1 MRRGVRRKRREGRKN
16 EGKRRERTKEV
27 RRRWKERRSSE
38 GRGKWGIRV
47 KGQKMRGKTRMK
59 SEEEIE
65 LKEKQERGGN
75 KIKQSRRTQHKR
87 RRAADTGR

>member
-1 MRRGVRRKRREGRKN
+1 MEGKEIKRRK
-16 EGKRRERTKEV
+16 GKV
-27 RRRWKERRSSE
+27 
-38 GRGKWGIRV
+38 GIRV
-47 KGQKMRGKTRMK
+47 KGQKMRGMK

>member
-1 MRRGVRRKRREGRKN
+1 M
-16 EGKRRERTKEV
+16 EGKEIKQRK
-27 RRRWKERRSSE
+27 
-38 GRGKWGIRV
+38 GKVGIRV